1 MKPQIRIFGVEP
13 NDADSMSQA
22 LAGGAP
28 VRLAHVGRFCD
39 GVAVR
44 QVGAHSFALCKQYL
58 DGIVLVNNDEVC
70 AAIKDVFVDTRSIL
84 EPSGALALAGLKAWQ
99 QREQLQGRRWL
110 RLRPGPT

>member
-1 MKPQIRIFGVEP
+1 MWRY
-13 NDADSMSQA
+13 A
-22 LAGGAP
+22 AGRTG
-28 VRLAHVGRFCD
+28 
-39 GVAVR
+39 
-44 QVGAHSFALCKQYL
+44 FALCKQYL